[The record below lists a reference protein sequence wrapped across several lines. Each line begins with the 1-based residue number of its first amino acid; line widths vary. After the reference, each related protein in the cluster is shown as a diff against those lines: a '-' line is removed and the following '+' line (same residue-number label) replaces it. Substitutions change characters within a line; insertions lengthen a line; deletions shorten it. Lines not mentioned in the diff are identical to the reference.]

1 MNILDKYLS
10 AHDLTRY
17 QLEQVSGIRQSTWN
31 NVKEKSITSYSVRLI
46 MAIANAIGKSSGQVL
61 DELIQL
67 ELEEDKLN
75 GFSELFKQYD
85 FHHIAKEWKLK
96 TLLMELESYDVHI
109 QPFTFN
115 RLEGE
120 KITHEKLEIVLDNAI
135 AALSKSLENI
145 KNGQPPIPE

>member
-10 AHDLTRY
+10 AHNITRY
-17 QLEQVSGIRQSTWN
+17 QLELVSGIRQSTWN
-31 NVKEKSITSYSVRLI
+31 NAKDKSITSYSVRLI

-61 DELIQL
+61 DELIRL
-67 ELEEDKLN
+67 ELDEDKLN
-75 GFSELFKQYD
+75 GFRTLFKQYD
-85 FHHIAKEWKLK
+85 FHHVAKEWELK

-115 RLEGE
+115 RLEDE
-120 KITHEKLEIVLDNAI
+120 EITHEKLEIVLDNAI
-135 AALSKSLENI
+135 AALSNSLENI